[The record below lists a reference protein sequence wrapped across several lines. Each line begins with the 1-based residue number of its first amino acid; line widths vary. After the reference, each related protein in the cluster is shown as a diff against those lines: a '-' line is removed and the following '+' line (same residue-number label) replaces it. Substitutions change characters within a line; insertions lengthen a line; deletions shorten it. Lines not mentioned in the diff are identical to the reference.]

1 MHGRTAAVVLAIATP
16 LWACGDR
23 GGSGD
28 ARAGSDTAQV
38 RSGDGAGTDGAGT
51 SAGDGDGVDRIES
64 ADAATRPPDPDVEA
78 VRLARAAIASV
89 DIPLYPGARAL
100 DATEFEAN
108 TAPFIA
114 AEFFSLDPP
123 GRVAAFYDRELRSQT
138 RRRNTTLEPGVV
150 RYEFER
156 AFSGLAVKPWD
167 PDSTDRAA
175 LLARFDRRDAQ
186 GVTSAE
192 LDAYGDF
199 LRAAR
204 TQVVVNVPRP
214 EPR

>member
-1 MHGRTAAVVLAIATP
+1 VDGAP
-16 LWACGDR
+16 
-23 GGSGD
+23 
-28 ARAGSDTAQV
+28 ARAAAARAASQP
-38 RSGDGAGTDGAGT
+38 
-51 SAGDGDGVDRIES
+51 
-64 ADAATRPPDPDVEA
+64 ADADVEP
-78 VRLARAAIASV
+78 VRLARAAFASAGIA
-89 DIPLYPGARAL
+89 LYPGARAL

-114 AEFFSLDPP
+114 AEFFTLDPP
-123 GRVAAFYDRELRSQT
+123 DRVAAFYDRELRRVT

-156 AFSGLAVKPWD
+156 AFSGLAVKPWS
-167 PDSTDRAA
+167 PDGADRPA

-192 LDAYGDF
+192 LDAYGAF
-199 LRAAR
+199 LAVAR
-204 TQVVVNVPRP
+204 TQVVVNLPRP

>member
-1 MHGRTAAVVLAIATP
+1 
-16 LWACGDR
+16 
-23 GGSGD
+23 
-28 ARAGSDTAQV
+28 
-38 RSGDGAGTDGAGT
+38 
-51 SAGDGDGVDRIES
+51 
-64 ADAATRPPDPDVEA
+64 VEP
-78 VRLARAAIASV
+78 VRLARAAFASAG
-89 DIPLYPGARAL
+89 IPLYPGARAL

-114 AEFFSLDPP
+114 AEFFTLDPP
-123 GRVAAFYDRELRSQT
+123 DRVAAFYDRELRRVT

-156 AFSGLAVKPWD
+156 AFSGLAVKPWR
-167 PDSTDRAA
+167 PDGDDRPA

-192 LDAYGDF
+192 LDAYGAF
-199 LRAAR
+199 LAAAR
-204 TQVVVNVPRP
+204 TQVVVNLPRP